1 MGNVQSG
8 EVYRI
13 YLSVRINT
21 EENGKVRYKYLKYLE
36 IVYTLPTK
44 IERTCSSS
52 CIGTTIVL

>member
-21 EENGKVRYKYLKYLE
+21 EENGELRYIPQVE
-36 IVYTLPTK
+36 IVNTLPTK

-52 CIGTTIVL
+52 CSGTTIVL